1 MVQDVVVEY
10 YGAMSPINQVANVS
24 VPDAMTICIQPWID
38 QRLTPLKKRL
48 SILTFGFAP
57 SNNGDT
63 IILNVPPLTEE
74 RRRDL
79 AKTSERKPSRPK

>member
-24 VPDAMTICIQPWID
+24 VPDAMTISIQPWID

-48 SILTFGFAP
+48 SILTLVLHLQIMEIQLF
-57 SNNGDT
+57 
-63 IILNVPPLTEE
+63 
-74 RRRDL
+74 
-79 AKTSERKPSRPK
+79 